1 MVQSLPARPDLDVL
15 RRQARALQRAANANG
30 VGGPLTLAKAQTA
43 LARDYGFASWPKL
56 KAEVDARRSAALAAS
71 ADARALAERWFALAR
86 DGDLPALL
94 RSTAIGKA
102 RLEAAREV
110 MRVDPLAYR
119 GFVELFLAGLA
130 HRTARVRFG
139 SAHAL
144 DQFGDERCREP
155 LVRLMEDPVP
165 RVRWM
170 AMHALSCHACGGG
183 AGGLDA
189 EVEAR
194 IIAAANHDPSIKVR
208 RHAAGALGLGRGA
221 HAAPVLRALLETETD
236 PKLRNMAAWALGQCE
251 KVGQRR

>member
-1 MVQSLPARPDLDVL
+1 MV
-15 RRQARALQRAANANG
+15 
-30 VGGPLTLAKAQTA
+30 
-43 LARDYGFASWPKL
+43 
-56 KAEVDARRSAALAAS
+56 
-71 ADARALAERWFALAR
+71 
-86 DGDLPALL
+86 
-94 RSTAIGKA
+94 
-102 RLEAAREV
+102 
-110 MRVDPLAYR
+110 AYR
-119 GFVELFLAGLA
+119 GFVELFLAGLG

-183 AGGLDA
+183 AAGLDA

-194 IIAAANHDPSIKVR
+194 IIQAANHDPSIKVR

-221 HAAPVLRALLETETD
+221 QAAPVLRALLETETD
-236 PKLRNMAAWALGQCE
+236 AKLRNMAAWALGQCE
-251 KVGQRR
+251 EGRAGVR